1 MISLRQSLFRHAS
14 AMSLAAGAMTMTMVM
29 AMAMV
34 VAMAMATAIPA
45 AASPLHSG
53 DVRLEVVVP
62 GDEAAS
68 IQLQRIV
75 DVAVANADPSAVVRI
90 DLDLPSPARLKLMA
104 TADFAPP
111 PLPGFGAMYGEVRA
125 VVVNDDGQRAP
136 EAGNVELV
144 AGDWIAVRNRFH
156 AVALSGIAG
165 TAEVTIEGENE
176 PVVTWNHDA
185 GRLELRLYTG
195 PIEATALRAADP
207 VLTNLLFA
215 ALWEWLRWLCFGML
229 WLLTTIDAALMG
241 IGVGHIGWSIVLLS
255 LAVKVLML
263 PLTKYADALQASV
276 NRTQAL
282 LQPQLAAIKRDYKGE
297 EAHERVLAVY
307 KEHGVS
313 PLYTFKSLIGF
324 LIQIPIFIAAFDM
337 LGENIALAGQSFL
350 WVGDLAKPDAWLAL
364 PVVVPFFGGYLNL
377 LPLLM
382 TGITLL
388 TSRIQQ
394 DPHLTP
400 DLHRAQQVR
409 LYAMAGA
416 FFLLFYTFPA
426 GMVLYWTTNN
436 VLHLAKIVIWPTS
449 SRKA

>member
-1 MISLRQSLFRHAS
+1 MIALRHMLFVAAS
-14 AMSLAAGAMTMTMVM
+14 VMWLFAAVIAITMVTSLS
-29 AMAMV
+29 V
-34 VAMAMATAIPA
+34 
-45 AASPLHSG
+45 AASPLQSG
-53 DVRLEVVVP
+53 AVRLEVYVP
-62 GDEAAS
+62 GDEVVTVN
-68 IQLQRIV
+68 LQRTI
-75 DVAVANADPSAVVRI
+75 DTAVAVSNIDPTAVTHI
-90 DLDLPSPARLKLMA
+90 DLDLPASATLRLVA

-111 PLPGFGAMYGEVRA
+111 PLPGFGAMYGEVRT
-125 VVVNDDGQRAP
+125 VVVNADGQHSP
-136 EAGNVELV
+136 EAGV
-144 AGDWIAVRNRFH
+144 AALTAEDWIAVRSRFH
-156 AVALSGIAG
+156 VVALAGITG
-165 TAEVTIEGENE
+165 GAEVTLDAENE
-176 PVVTWNHDA
+176 PAVMLQPDA
-185 GRLELRLYTG
+185 GRLKLRLYAG
-195 PIEATALRAADP
+195 PIGAVALRKVDP
-207 VLTNLLFA
+207 VLTKMLFA
-215 ALWEWLRWLCFGML
+215 ALWDWLRWLCFGML
-229 WLLTTIDAALMG
+229 WLLMTIDSLLMG

-282 LQPQLAAIKRDYKGE
+282 LQPQLAAIKREFKGE
-297 EAHERVLAVY
+297 AAHERVLAVY

-350 WVGDLAKPDAWLAL
+350 WVDDLARPDEWLAL
-364 PVVVPFFGGYLNL
+364 PVVLPFFGGYLNL

-400 DLHRAQQVR
+400 DLHRAQQLR

-449 SRKA
+449 GRKA